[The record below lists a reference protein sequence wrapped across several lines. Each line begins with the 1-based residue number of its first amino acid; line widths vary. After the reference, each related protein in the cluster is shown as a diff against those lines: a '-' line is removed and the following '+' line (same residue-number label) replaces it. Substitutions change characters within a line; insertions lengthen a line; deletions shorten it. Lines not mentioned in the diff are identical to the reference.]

1 MATKNTFDITD
12 AAKKFFL
19 AGVGAVSVTAEK
31 SKDLVDDLIKQ
42 GEISV
47 KQGAVLN
54 KELTKK
60 ATEAVNETAK
70 KAIKAHLKSLSPED
84 RKQFVANINAA
95 ARELDGTKGAKKT
108 TRSTSKTMSIK
119 KGIKTSV
126 KKAAKKTSAKS
137 SATKTR

>member
-1 MATKNTFDITD
+1 MASKSTSNNEQTFDVAD

-31 SKDLVDDLIKQ
+31 SKDIVDDLIKK

-70 KAIKAHLKSLSPED
+70 KAIKAHLKTLTPED

-95 ARELDGTKGAKKT
+95 AKELDGSKKT
-108 TRSTSKTMSIK
+108 T
-119 KGIKTSV
+119 
-126 KKAAKKTSAKS
+126 KKAAS
-137 SATKTR
+137 SCKTRKSK

>member
-1 MATKNTFDITD
+1 MATNNSFDITD

-95 ARELDGTKGAKKT
+95 ARELDAPRNAKKA
-108 TRSTSKTMSIK
+108 TRATGK
-119 KGIKTSV
+119 KVAT
-126 KKAAKKTSAKS
+126 KKATKKPATKS
-137 SATKTR
+137 SAKKPR

>member
-1 MATKNTFDITD
+1 MKGHLMATKNSFDITD

-95 ARELDGTKGAKKT
+95 ARELDGTKTAKKT
-108 TRSTSKTMSIK
+108 TRAT
-119 KGIKTSV
+119 
-126 KKAAKKTSAKS
+126 AKKTTAKKATKKASTRSSAK
-137 SATKTR
+137 KTR